1 MTKTKAE
8 AIVSEVSSR
17 LDDLFGKTE
26 KTGPSLN
33 DKDLIAPQ
41 ESPILD
47 LNAIV
52 LSIEWEITDEIL
64 ARFIDE
70 ISRLKTLY
78 NDDLILSSF
87 LKLHGSVGKYLSIQK
102 VNAHPDSIRLL
113 QSLFVGF
120 EKVVNSPEMKDVE
133 KKKIL
138 SAEVTKFKQLR
149 EQVLLAPKGVPPK
162 KDIKPADEAMAIFQE
177 QKPVSRK
184 IEKVAVASKPAAEK
198 ERETPLT
205 AAADITAVEEPTAKK
220 DLKLQDL
227 AAKAPLAAEA
237 NLMASQE
244 LFDHIREEIRK
255 IIKAEFRSLKD
266 ELRLLIEG

>member
-1 MTKTKAE
+1 MTKTKEE

-17 LDDLFGKTE
+17 LDDLFGETE
-26 KTGPSLN
+26 QSGPSLN

-70 ISRLKTLY
+70 ISRLKALY
-78 NDDLILSSF
+78 RDDLILSSF
-87 LKLHGSVGKYLSIQK
+87 LKLHGAVGKYLSTQK

-113 QSLFVGF
+113 QSLFAGF
-120 EKVVNSPEMKDVE
+120 EKVVTSPEMKAVE

-138 SAEVTKFKQLR
+138 SAEIVKFNQLR

-162 KDIKPADEAMAIFQE
+162 KDIKP
-177 QKPVSRK
+177 
-184 IEKVAVASKPAAEK
+184 
-198 ERETPLT
+198 
-205 AAADITAVEEPTAKK
+205 AVEEPTAKK

-237 NLMASQE
+237 NLMAGQE

-255 IIKAEFRSLKD
+255 IIKAEFKSLKD
-266 ELRLLIEG
+266 ELKLLIQG

>member
-1 MTKTKAE
+1 MTKTKDE

-17 LDDLFGKTE
+17 LDDLFGETE
-26 KTGPSLN
+26 QPGPSLN
-33 DKDLIAPQ
+33 DKDLIVPQ
-41 ESPILD
+41 ESAILD

-52 LSIEWEITDEIL
+52 LSIDWEITDEIL

-78 NDDLILSSF
+78 RDDLILSSF

-113 QSLFVGF
+113 QSLFDGF

-138 SAEVTKFKQLR
+138 SAEVVKFKQLR

-162 KDIKPADEAMAIFQE
+162 KD
-177 QKPVSRK
+177 
-184 IEKVAVASKPAAEK
+184 
-198 ERETPLT
+198 
-205 AAADITAVEEPTAKK
+205 
-220 DLKLQDL
+220 LKLQDL
-227 AAKAPLAAEA
+227 AAKAPLAAET

-244 LFDHIREEIRK
+244 FFDHIREEIRK

-266 ELRLLIEG
+266 ELKLLIQG

>member
-17 LDDLFGKTE
+17 LDDLFGETKQS
-26 KTGPSLN
+26 GPSLN

-52 LSIEWEITDEIL
+52 LSIDWEITDEIL
-64 ARFIDE
+64 AKFIDE

-78 NDDLILSSF
+78 RDDLILSSF
-87 LKLHGSVGKYLSIQK
+87 LKLHGSVGKYLSTQK

-113 QSLFVGF
+113 QSLFDGF

-138 SAEVTKFKQLR
+138 SAEVAKFKQLR

-162 KDIKPADEAMAIFQE
+162 KD
-177 QKPVSRK
+177 
-184 IEKVAVASKPAAEK
+184 
-198 ERETPLT
+198 
-205 AAADITAVEEPTAKK
+205 
-220 DLKLQDL
+220 LKLQDL

-237 NLMASQE
+237 NLLASQE
-244 LFDHIREEIRK
+244 FLDHIREEIIK

-266 ELRLLIEG
+266 ELKLLIQG